1 MWLTW
6 EPQEPNKLEEAFYAS
21 LDLSHQPRKSLLTQA
36 TTLVFPYEQEEA
48 FHFLAR
54 VQAEPPQNE
63 DQWLSLAQEASGVY
77 LRFTLLKIAVKRNQG
92 HKQAWEEIL
101 LLCQKTSDVSLKE
114 KFQRESWNCA
124 KPGVPFDLL
133 WRIIHTT
140 TRPEKL
146 EAGEMRASEVRDAAT
161 HPVELDGIPICRFR
175 DWVVTTAGIESVIAA
190 YDITWQRLWEPD
202 LEAFMESKGG
212 AIGSFRDFVQALVF
226 ARTFFPVPSAGKA
239 REFALKYKQ
248 ELSQGPGNWFEQR
261 RVHQAL
267 GGIRVRSKS
276 EVIIANLL
284 TARRIAFAYE
294 QKLEMSDG
302 SFRYPDFT
310 LIWRGQS
317 YYWEH
322 LGMLE
327 DVRYLERCDQRLRWY
342 REHNLEKA
350 LIITTEVGG
359 LDCDA
364 LLAVLD
370 QRLAQTYNVDWQD
383 ETDEEE

>member
-1 MWLTW
+1 
-6 EPQEPNKLEEAFYAS
+6 
-21 LDLSHQPRKSLLTQA
+21 
-36 TTLVFPYEQEEA
+36 
-48 FHFLAR
+48 
-54 VQAEPPQNE
+54 
-63 DQWLSLAQEASGVY
+63 
-77 LRFTLLKIAVKRNQG
+77 
-92 HKQAWEEIL
+92 
-101 LLCQKTSDVSLKE
+101 
-114 KFQRESWNCA
+114 
-124 KPGVPFDLL
+124 
-133 WRIIHTT
+133 
-140 TRPEKL
+140 
-146 EAGEMRASEVRDAAT
+146 
-161 HPVELDGIPICRFR
+161 
-175 DWVVTTAGIESVIAA
+175 
-190 YDITWQRLWEPD
+190 
-202 LEAFMESKGG
+202 MESKGG

-226 ARTFFPVPSAGKA
+226 ARTFFPVPSAGKP

-248 ELSQGPGNWFEQR
+248 ELPHGPGNWFEQQ

-276 EVIIANLL
+276 EVVIANLL
-284 TARRIAFAYE
+284 TVRRIAFAYE

-342 REHNLEKA
+342 REHNLERA

-383 ETDEEE
+383 ETGEEE